1 MNKGVLLFPMRY
13 ILILLFISIVSCT
26 SSSNESFEKKN
37 SLTKINVDLTNVED
51 TLKMSKYF
59 SDIEYVQLK
68 SSDNRPIGRIRKII
82 PLKDKIAFY
91 DQARQSVW
99 FFNYDGEYINEII
112 IPEGRGP
119 GEIIHMSDV
128 IISDDEKIHAL
139 GAYKIVEYD
148 LDGNLQNEVNFKF
161 FIYKIAYN
169 SLINEYIGYA
179 DNSINLDLPDE
190 HERKNL
196 IFFNKDGDITQS
208 FLPIKEGREQ
218 MGYKIPNNF
227 PFYGTQIMF
236 SPHLVDTVYKLQETE
251 IIPKYILDFGEHAI
265 PEFTFEKRKEYSE
278 GLFDWA
284 EFQREELVGNNYV
297 TFLQFFNETD
307 SHLFFRISTGDN
319 QHSIIHSKASGETT
333 VGPQKLYNDID
344 YGFVPFMYES
354 DDTALYSIIETN
366 DLLRHLNKVYK
377 ETPDIYQNPKMRN
390 LIDLAH
396 SFPQNGNPILQI
408 LKFKE

>member
-1 MNKGVLLFPMRY
+1 MRY
-13 ILILLFISIVSCT
+13 IILILFILVISC
-26 SSSNESFEKKN
+26 SNHSN
-37 SLTKINVDLTNVED
+37 
-51 TLKMSKYF
+51 
-59 SDIEYVQLK
+59 SDIESSHTKIHVDLSSVEDSLKVSEYFSNIEYVHLKTPDEQL
-68 SSDNRPIGRIRKII
+68 IGRIRKII
-82 PLKDKIAFY
+82 PLKSKIAFY

-99 FFNYDGEYINEII
+99 FFTYDGEYLNEIK

-128 IISDDEKIHAL
+128 IITNDEKIHAL

-148 LDGNLQNEVNFKF
+148 LEGSLQNEVNFKF

-169 SLINEYIGYA
+169 SLTNEYIGYA

-190 HERKNL
+190 YARKNL
-196 IFFNKDGDITQS
+196 IFLNKDGDITQS

-236 SPHLVDTVYKLQETE
+236 SPHLVDTVYKIQESE
-251 IIPKYILDFGEHAI
+251 IIPKYVLDFGEHAI
-265 PEFTFEKRKEYSE
+265 PESAFEKRKEYSE

-307 SHLFFRISTGDN
+307 SHLFFRISTGNN
-319 QHSIIHSKASGETT
+319 QYNVFYDKFKDETI
-333 VGPQKLYNDID
+333 VGPQRLSNDID

-354 DDTALYSIIETN
+354 DDTSLYAIIETN
-366 DLLRHLNKVYK
+366 ELLRHLNKVYN
-377 ETPDIYQNPKMRN
+377 ETPEIYQNPKMKE

-396 SFPQNGNPILQI
+396 SLPQNGNPILQI
-408 LKFKE
+408 LRFKE